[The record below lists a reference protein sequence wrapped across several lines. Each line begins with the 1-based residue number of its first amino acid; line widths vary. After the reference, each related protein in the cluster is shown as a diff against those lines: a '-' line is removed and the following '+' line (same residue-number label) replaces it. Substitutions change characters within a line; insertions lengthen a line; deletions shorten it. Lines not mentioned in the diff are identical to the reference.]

1 MSSIFNVKHLPN
13 IITTLRIVGSIGLLF
28 CNVAGWQFWTLHVL
42 CGLSDMVDGWLARRL
57 HAESKTGS
65 ILDSIADLL
74 FVACCAIQLLPTMSI
89 PSWLWIW
96 AGIIVI
102 IKIVNQIIALT
113 RTKQFC
119 LPHTIANKLTGFL
132 LFLTVPTISW
142 CIIPIA
148 IAAIIATFA
157 AIQEGYLLHSHSS
170 STTLRWTE
178 PTQVNS

>member
-1 MSSIFNVKHLPN
+1 MIIEIYVIHFQREPLTKHHN
-13 IITTLRIVGSIGLLF
+13 RAEDSGLNRSPILQ
-28 CNVAGWQFWTLHVL
+28 CSRMA
-42 CGLSDMVDGWLARRL
+42 
-57 HAESKTGS
+57 

-102 IKIVNQIIALT
+102 IKIVNQISSLIII
-113 RTKQFC
+113 KKFC
-119 LPHTIANKLTGFL
+119 FPHTIANKLTGFL

-157 AIQEGYLLHSHSS
+157 AIQEGYYIG
-170 STTLRWTE
+170 TRRE
-178 PTQVNS
+178 II

>member
-1 MSSIFNVKHLPN
+1 VKHLPN
-13 IITTLRIVGSIGLLF
+13 IISALRIVGSVGLLF
-28 CNVAGWQFWTLHVL
+28 CNVAGWQFWTLYVF

-96 AGIIVI
+96 AGIILI

-113 RTKQFC
+113 RIKQFC

-142 CIIPIA
+142 RIIPIA
-148 IAAIIATFA
+148 IVALIATFA
-157 AIQEGYLLHSHSS
+157 AIQEGYSI
-170 STTLRWTE
+170 STGYEIL
-178 PTQVNS
+178 

>member
-13 IITTLRIVGSIGLLF
+13 IITALRIVGSIGLLF
-28 CNVAGWQFWTLHVL
+28 CNVAGWQFWTLYVL

-74 FVACCAIQLLPTMSI
+74 FVACCAIQLLPALSI

-96 AGIIVI
+96 SGIIFI
-102 IKIVNQIIALT
+102 IKIVNQILSLLIIK
-113 RTKQFC
+113 RFC
-119 LPHTIANKLTGFL
+119 FPHIIANKLTGFL

-148 IAAIIATFA
+148 IVAIISTFA
-157 AIQEGYLLHSHSS
+157 AKN
-170 STTLRWTE
+170 RK
-178 PTQVNS
+178 V